1 MSSTPTANLKVARSR
16 QKMRDA
22 GLRPVQFWVT
32 DTRIED
38 YATQL
43 RMQCLALKDD
53 PAEAEVLRMTT
64 QAASQVE
71 GWA

>member
-32 DTRIED
+32 DTRIES
-38 YATQL
+38 YANQL
-43 RMQCLALKDD
+43 QMQCLALKDD